1 MENNN
6 QNNFDQNNFN
16 NIPQLEPI
24 DLKEIF
30 FKVFQHWF
38 FILVT
43 VVVFLAIAFTINRY
57 STRLFKTEM
66 TLLIEDESSNSGP
79 AAVMERMGY
88 SNPRLNFFNEKLIL
102 GSFTQIERTVKKLDF
117 EISYYTKGSVK
128 TVEVYHPSNFNV
140 EYDTL
145 HPQIVG
151 VVFDVILLDNKKVLV
166 NLELADNYTP
176 KIFNLKDQNRVDS
189 VNFDFISKEYNIGEW
204 IVGNSFKFKINTT
217 DVNYED
223 EGIDFFSFIFN
234 TDESLANRYYRYVT
248 IAPSAEESSG
258 MNLSTIGPNGS
269 KDIVLLNTFAQT
281 YIEYGLALKNE
292 ISDNT
297 VKFIDHQVIGIQD
310 SLNYAEDLLQRFRSD
325 NKVID
330 LSSKGTNLFEKL
342 IEIES
347 QLSKDEFR
355 LQYYNSIKKYLNK
368 GESLLNVS
376 APSAMGI
383 EDPLLNKMIIDLS
396 SLYAQRTSLRAIAN
410 ENNPQ
415 ITSLNIQIKQT
426 KEILKENLNNIIS
439 NVKLIIKDHK
449 SRLSRVEQKVQDLP
463 KTERS
468 YIKIER
474 KFKLSEGLYTFLMQ
488 KRAEAGIAKAGN
500 IADNKIID
508 FAKTHRTPLKPNTQT
523 AYAIALL
530 LGLILPIGI
539 ILGLDYLNNKIK
551 SRKQLE
557 RITPI
562 PVLGVVGHS
571 DINSNLIV
579 YERPKTAVSESF
591 RAIRADL
598 NFLLKD
604 KKVGEPKVI
613 LVTSS
618 IGGEGKTFTSLNIA
632 TVIANGGK
640 KVALLG
646 VDLRKPKIFNDFKLK
661 NDVGIS
667 NYLIGQVSVNEI
679 LQQTFI
685 ENLSIIPS
693 GAVPP
698 NPSELLLGDRF
709 EILLNELKKDFEFII
724 LDTPPVGLV
733 ADAFQIMHLTDASLF
748 MVRQN
753 YTEENVLEFINDKYT
768 NKIVKNISIIFNDF
782 NHKAGYGYGYGSG
795 YGYGYGYGYYDEENE
810 TKKSAIN
817 KLFRRK

>member
-1 MENNN
+1 MENSN

-16 NIPQLEPI
+16 SIPQLEPI

-30 FKVFQHWF
+30 FKVFKYWY

-43 VVVFLAIAFTINRY
+43 IGVFLAIAFTINRY
-57 STRLFKTEM
+57 STRLYKTEM
-66 TLLIEDESSNSGP
+66 TLLIEDESSSSGP

-102 GSFTQIERTVKKLDF
+102 GSFTQIERTIKKLDF
-117 EISYYTKGSVK
+117 EISYYTKGNVK

-151 VVFDVILLDNKKVLV
+151 AVFDVILLDNKKILV

-176 KIFNLKDQNRVDS
+176 KIYNLKDQNRVDS
-189 VNFDFISKEYNIGEW
+189 VNFDFISKEYNIGDW
-204 IVGNSFKFKINTT
+204 IVGNSFKFKINIDTT
-217 DVNYED
+217 DINYDD
-223 EGIDFFSFIFN
+223 EGIEFFSFIFN
-234 TDESLANRYYRYVT
+234 TDEYLANRYYRYVT

-297 VKFIDHQVIGIQD
+297 VKFIDDQVIGIQD

-342 IEIES
+342 IEIEN
-347 QLSKDEFR
+347 QLAKDEFK

-368 GESLLNVS
+368 GESLSNVS

-383 EDPLLNKMIIDLS
+383 EDPLMNKMIMDLS

-415 ITSLNIQIKQT
+415 ITSINIQIKQT
-426 KEILKENLNNIIS
+426 KAILKENLNNIIS
-439 NVKLIIKDHK
+439 NVKLVIKDHK
-449 SRLSRVEQKVQDLP
+449 LRLNRVEQQVQDLP

-523 AYAIALL
+523 TYAIAVL

-539 ILGLDYLNNKIK
+539 ILGLDFLNNKII

-557 RITPI
+557 KITPI
-562 PVLGVVGHS
+562 PVLGVIGHS

-579 YERPKTAVSESF
+579 YEKPKTAVSESF

-598 NFLLKD
+598 QFLLKD
-604 KKVGEPKVI
+604 KKVGESKVI

-618 IGGEGKTFTSLNIA
+618 IGGEGKTFTSINLA
-632 TVIANGGK
+632 TVLAKGGK

-646 VDLRKPKIFNDFKLK
+646 VDLRKPKIFNDFRLK

-679 LQQTFI
+679 LQETFVD
-685 ENLSIIPS
+685 NLSIIPS

-698 NPSELLLGDRF
+698 NPSELLLGERF
-709 EILLNELKKDFEFII
+709 ETLLDELKQDFEFII

-753 YTEENVLEFINDKYT
+753 YTEEGVLEFINDKYT
-768 NKIVKNISIIFNDF
+768 NKVIKNISIIFNDF
-782 NHKAGYGYGYGSG
+782 DHKMGYGYGSG
-795 YGYGYGYGYYDEENE
+795 YGYGYGYGYYDDGNE
-810 TKKSAIN
+810 IEKSAIS